1 MECCHRGIEYDDA
14 GKNKENNRWIGTGTF
29 GKKTNR
35 IYERR
40 KLPEYIVD
48 REANFFEKTPF
59 YMTYPMQNLYE
70 AEMEYEKD
78 IERMKQWHPKQVQQI
93 QKMVDERC
101 DELEYEGSR
110 LFDEEPDRN
119 MMQLE
124 ALAIYQKL
132 ADHLPEEKIEAKK
145 VEADTGKKVYF
156 EAWEEPALE
165 AACCDRGR
173 HCDDWLCSIVEIL
186 FYNEAYR
193 RRCRH
198 RRCKRWW

>member
-1 MECCHRGIEYDDA
+1 MVVFVCGLAHLSGR
-14 GKNKENNRWIGTGTF
+14 K
-29 GKKTNR
+29 NR
-35 IYERR
+35 IYRIENCWS
-40 KLPEYIVD
+40 KSVD

-78 IERMKQWHPKQVQQI
+78 IERIKQWHPKEVQRI

-119 MMQLE
+119 MMQRE
-124 ALAIYQKL
+124 ANAIYQKL
-132 ADHLPEEKIEAKK
+132 RQEGNQELPKEELPKK
-145 VEADTGKKVYF
+145 EKDKDKDKNKKLYF
-156 EAWEEPALE
+156 EEFSDYQLE
-165 AACCDRGR
+165 AASCEFGR
-173 HCDDWLCSIVEIL
+173 RCDDWLSRIVEIL

-198 RRCKRWW
+198 RRCRRWW